1 MADEITSSIAM
12 TDPTLTSALGL
23 PEYQYGVNIV
33 AEIAPDVEVY
43 NQNFKAR
50 VFGGAR
56 FKKAVRVSRPRGG
69 DSERVTRSSMD
80 PKNFSIDEKSLKDV
94 MDRRDVD
101 EARNAPDGG
110 YDLRLQVA
118 LDTKGQLLTTIETGA
133 ADMFLTHGNYPGNNK
148 SNDAATVFPGAT
160 IQTKVREAQYA
171 IIKKQKV
178 RAGHLIITPELWADV
193 QGSSTIKDSL
203 KYTTGQVLTEEMLAA
218 FLQVDKVTVP
228 LTVWDTEAGDGSFV
242 WSGKKALLF
251 HNRPNPGMNGPC
263 FAKTFFRKVN
273 GLREEVRT
281 AFDMPGNEHFYVVR
295 EEDTVLVFPESGFLW
310 Y

>member
-1 MADEITSSIAM
+1 MADETTSSIAM
-12 TDPTLTSALGL
+12 TDPTLTSSLGA
-23 PEYQYGVNIV
+23 PEYQYGTDIV
-33 AEIAPDVEVY
+33 PMIAPDVEVY
-43 NQNFKAR
+43 TQNFKAR
-50 VFGGAR
+50 VFGSDR

-69 DSERVTRSSMD
+69 DSERIVRGTKD

-118 LDTKGQLLTTIETGA
+118 LDTKGQLTTTIETGV
-133 ADMFLTHGNYPGNNK
+133 ADMFLTHANYPANNK
-148 SNDAATVFPGAT
+148 SNDGVAVFGGAT
-160 IQTKVREAQYA
+160 LKSKVRDAQYM

-178 RAGHLIITPELWADV
+178 LAAHLIITPELWVDV
-193 QGSSTIKDSL
+193 EENSGIKDQL
-203 KYTTGQVLTEEMLAA
+203 KYTNSDTLTEEMVAKYLKVAS
-218 FLQVDKVTVP
+218 VTVP
-228 LTVWDTEAGDGSFV
+228 LTVWDTESGDGSFV

-251 HNRPNPGMNGPC
+251 HSRPSPGMNGPC
-263 FAKTFFRKVN
+263 FAKTFYRKIN

-295 EEDTVLVFPESGFLW
+295 EEDTAIVFPESGFLW